1 MRNRASAHFSRL
13 LPPMLLRYCYMIR
26 FTLLFLLVF
35 LYACSDDRTSR
46 SLPDAR
52 DESALMNKTAPRPN
66 PWKNNGCAL
75 VSENDIRRLFGIDPQ
90 AASLNTRSL
99 PDQAFCLRTWNK
111 PDWKERESQNEI
123 KGAEYREPHNRLVVQ
138 VFDYGT
144 DLMCAQQFEMLRR
157 DRRDTYDKDV
167 KGIGEDGLWST
178 GTLTLLVKKEHLALS
193 VSLEYT
199 DNPMDNLPKATEVA
213 QVALSK
219 M

>member
-1 MRNRASAHFSRL
+1 
-13 LPPMLLRYCYMIR
+13 MIR
-26 FTLLFLLVF
+26 FTLLFLLGF
-35 LYACSDDRTSR
+35 LYACSGDRTSR
-46 SLPDAR
+46 ALPDAH
-52 DESALMNKTAPRPN
+52 DEPALANKTAPRPN

-90 AASLNTRSL
+90 AALLNTRSL